1 MAEFCAGIIF
11 INEEHKSFFTK
22 NLPKCRDFDVY
33 HMALIYCLGIDRS
46 VREHFEKVYDL
57 RTGQIR
63 TEALQEGW
71 QTSGSKR
78 AIRLAFNL
86 YTNGIASVDDYEDE
100 EEKLD
105 ECRSYAVEE
114 IFCCG
119 YAPYFWQAV
128 RLRYPELCG

>member
-11 INEEHKSFFTK
+11 MDEEHKRFFTK

-33 HMALIYCLGIDRS
+33 HMALIYCLGIDRT

-57 RTGQIR
+57 KNGEIQ
-63 TEALQEGW
+63 TEVLQEGW

-114 IFCCG
+114 IFCYG

-128 RLRYPELCG
+128 RLRYPEFCG

>member
-119 YAPYFWQAV
+119 YAPYFWHIISFFWWFV
-128 RLRYPELCG
+128 W

>member
-11 INEEHKSFFTK
+11 MDEEHKRFFTK
-22 NLPKCRDFDVY
+22 NLPKCSDFDVY
-33 HMALIYCLGIDRS
+33 LMALIYCLGIDRT

-57 RTGQIR
+57 KNGEIQ
-63 TEALQEGW
+63 TEVLQEGW

-86 YTNGIASVDDYEDE
+86 YTSGIASVDDYEDE

-128 RLRYPELCG
+128 RLRYPEFCG